1 MISVGKINYCVH
13 KDLLCI
19 LFYIYFLLF
28 WSHFHFSEGNMW
40 LVFYFFFFVYSKLQK
55 AFSALLGNYKKQ
67 RCGYTGKYY
76 TILLFSCILRLPLFL
91 SLLVCFFSYLILF
104 FSISSFF
111 VMLWFSIPLLL
122 FVSYALL
129 LISLALKNLS
139 PLFLLL

>member
-76 TILLFSCILRLPLFL
+76 TILLFFLYFETSSFSFSSCLFLFL
-91 SLLVCFFSYLILF
+91 SYLIFFHFFLF
-104 FSISSFF
+104 CNALIFYSST
-111 VMLWFSIPLLL
+111 
-122 FVSYALL
+122 
-129 LISLALKNLS
+129 SLC
-139 PLFLLL
+139 FLCPFAHKPCS